1 MWPCTMAQLIASLLK
16 MRKVW
21 IFQLLENSVLKN
33 LNVVAILTISFI
45 LTNMEEVQN
54 YIIVVT

>member
-16 MRKVW
+16 MPNVW

-33 LNVVAILTISFI
+33 LNVGAILTISFI